1 MHVALL
7 ITKELTKYGTSGI
20 LKISDRKGAE
30 AMRKYWRIVAAILT
44 AVVLCVGCG
53 GKRLSETASAMAS
66 LTAEDIAG
74 FESFRWPNVTAE
86 QLAGALNRA
95 AAHEITAEEVRQ
107 AEADNT
113 AEGENTERFIAI
125 PNESGSHLM
134 LACDTT
140 EDIIRVYSIS
150 DLLSSTYSPDADKT
164 AYFRDHDLYRLIW
177 DSWTAEDNDVPVP
190 ELIPAEQLPPLPDK
204 AELTEKTFSC
214 QDLTV
219 RVSHVYTVSKGTV
232 QEDENRVYENDCFV
246 VCPGATVTVLAG
258 GTQDDSEGTPHANW
272 RFYTLEGDA
281 VELLPG
287 MAPLEITQGS
297 SIGRESFPVLCFS
310 LYEGWLQEPSGDP
323 VEVVRR
329 AIDAETMKGYVLSS
343 RVTAAAIDDAET
355 RRAAE
360 MYAGSELARER
371 GWTDTLL
378 AEHFVAVRAEYDA
391 EYDHTKTFLEDGHI
405 TQFFYLTQYDNG
417 TWRITDS
424 GMRQAG

>member
-1 MHVALL
+1 
-7 ITKELTKYGTSGI
+7 
-20 LKISDRKGAE
+20 
-30 AMRKYWRIVAAILT
+30 MRKYWRIVAAILT

-232 QEDENRVYENDCFV
+232 QEDEKRVYENDCFV

>member
-1 MHVALL
+1 M
-7 ITKELTKYGTSGI
+7 
-20 LKISDRKGAE
+20 
-30 AMRKYWRIVAAILT
+30 
-44 AVVLCVGCG
+44 
-53 GKRLSETASAMAS
+53 
-66 LTAEDIAG
+66 
-74 FESFRWPNVTAE
+74 
-86 QLAGALNRA
+86 
-95 AAHEITAEEVRQ
+95 
-107 AEADNT
+107 
-113 AEGENTERFIAI
+113 
-125 PNESGSHLM
+125 
-134 LACDTT
+134 
-140 EDIIRVYSIS
+140 
-150 DLLSSTYSPDADKT
+150 
-164 AYFRDHDLYRLIW
+164 
-177 DSWTAEDNDVPVP
+177 
-190 ELIPAEQLPPLPDK
+190 
-204 AELTEKTFSC
+204 
-214 QDLTV
+214 

-232 QEDENRVYENDCFV
+232 QEDEKRVYENDCFV

-287 MAPLEITQGS
+287 MVPLEITQGS

-355 RRAAE
+355 RRVAE